1 MKKISKSTY
10 IIFVAI
16 AALTVVSSLFF
27 YRIDL
32 TTDKRYSISPQTK
45 TLMHSVQEPVTVVVY
60 LTGDLNPGFLRLKR
74 ATVELLDELNI
85 YSKKQFAI
93 SYNNPSEAATSGER
107 DQKYLE
113 LEQRGMT
120 ATSVYEKDKEGKN
133 IQKIIYPWL
142 EISYRGKTIPVN
154 LLKNIPGFSGEENL
168 NISIENLEFELT
180 DALRRLIN
188 TKVEKIAF
196 LEGHGELSEEETM
209 DISQSLS
216 RYYQIDRGTIGT
228 DAAVLNDYKAVII
241 AKPTLPF
248 SEKDKFVIDQYIM
261 RGGRVLWLVDGVRVS
276 PESLSTG
283 GFTPAV
289 ELDLN
294 LSDILFRYG
303 VRISPVLVEDVQSV
317 LIPVNVAAK
326 GEKPQFQPTPWVY
339 APLLLT
345 SGDHPVTRNLAPV
358 KANFASAIEMVG
370 DDKKLERNFLLASS
384 DNTHILQTP
393 AEISLAAMPDLTDK
407 NYFNRSYV
415 PVGVVLEGEFQSDFT
430 NRMPPKEIVNPSAIQ
445 TKSVPGRQIMIA
457 DGDIIRNETVGTG
470 DNKKVIPLGFDR
482 YMNQQFGNKDLI
494 TNAVLYLTD
503 KNGWMELRSRTVALR
518 LLNKKIT
525 ATEKTK
531 WQIINVVIPPVV
543 LLLAGLLYQWIRRR
557 RYAR

>member
-154 LLKNIPGFSGEENL
+154 LLKNIPGLSGEENL

-196 LEGHGELSEEETM
+196 LEGHGELSEEETL

-294 LSDILFRYG
+294 LSDMLFRYG

-370 DDKKLERNFLLASS
+370 DDKKLERTFLLASS

-430 NRMPPKEIVNPSAIQ
+430 NRMPPKEIVNPPAIQ
-445 TKSVPGRQIMIA
+445 THSVPGRQIVIA

-518 LLNKKIT
+518 LLNKKIS
-525 ATEKTK
+525 AIEKTK

>member
-85 YSKKQFAI
+85 YSKKQFNI
-93 SYNNPSEAATSGER
+93 SFINPSEAATSEER
-107 DQKYLE
+107 EQNYLQ
-113 LEQRGMT
+113 LEQRGLT
-120 ATSVYEKDKEGKN
+120 AASVYEKDKEGKN

-154 LLKNIPGFSGEENL
+154 LLKNIPGLSGEENL

-196 LEGHGELSEEETM
+196 LEGHGELSEEETL

-228 DAAVLNDYKAVII
+228 DPAVLNDYKAVII
-241 AKPTLPF
+241 AKPTQPF

-261 RGGRVLWLVDGVRVS
+261 QGGRVLWLVDGVRVS

-294 LSDILFRYG
+294 LSDMLFRYG

-430 NRMPPKEIVNPSAIQ
+430 NRMPPKEIVNPPAIQ
-445 TKSVPGRQIMIA
+445 TKSVPGRQIVIA

-470 DNKKVIPLGFDR
+470 GNKKVIPLGFDR

-518 LLNKKIT
+518 LLNKKIS
-525 ATEKTK
+525 AIEKTK

>member
-85 YSKKQFAI
+85 YSKKQFNI
-93 SYNNPSEAATSGER
+93 SFINPSEAATSEER
-107 DQKYLE
+107 EQNYLQ
-113 LEQRGMT
+113 LEQRGLT
-120 ATSVYEKDKEGKN
+120 AASVYEKDKEGKN

-154 LLKNIPGFSGEENL
+154 LLKNIPGLSGEENL

-196 LEGHGELSEEETM
+196 LEGHGELSEEETL

-228 DAAVLNDYKAVII
+228 DPAVLNDYKAVII

-294 LSDILFRYG
+294 LSDMLFRYG

-430 NRMPPKEIVNPSAIQ
+430 NRIPPKEIVNPPAIQ
-445 TKSVPGRQIMIA
+445 TKSVPGRQIVIA

-470 DNKKVIPLGFDR
+470 DNSKVIPLGFDR
-482 YMNQQFGNKDLI
+482 YMNQQFGNKELI

-518 LLNKKIT
+518 LLNKKIS
-525 ATEKTK
+525 AIEKTK

>member
-85 YSKKQFAI
+85 YSKKQFNI
-93 SYNNPSEAATSGER
+93 SYINPSDAATTEER

-113 LEQRGMT
+113 LEQSGMT

-154 LLKNIPGFSGEENL
+154 LLKNIPGYSGEENL

-196 LEGHGELSEEETM
+196 IEGHGELSEDETL

-261 RGGRVLWLVDGVRVS
+261 RGGRVLWLVDGVRIS
-276 PESLSTG
+276 SESLSTG

-294 LSDILFRYG
+294 LSDMLFRYG

-326 GEKPQFQPTPWVY
+326 GEKPEFQPTPWVY

-345 SGDHPVTRNLAPV
+345 SDEHPITRNLAPV

-370 DDKKLERNFLLASS
+370 DDKKTERNFLLASS

-430 NRMPPKEIVNPSAIQ
+430 NRIPPKEIVNPPAIQ
-445 TKSVPGRQIMIA
+445 THSVPGRQIVIA

-470 DNKKVIPLGFDR
+470 DNSKVIPLGFDR

>member
-45 TLMHSVQEPVTVVVY
+45 TLMHSVQNPVTVVVY

-154 LLKNIPGFSGEENL
+154 LLKNIPGLSGEENL

-196 LEGHGELSEEETM
+196 LEGHGELSEEETL

-370 DDKKLERNFLLASS
+370 DDKKLERTFLLASS

-430 NRMPPKEIVNPSAIQ
+430 NRLPPEEIVNPPAIQ
-445 TKSVPGRQIMIA
+445 TKSVPGRQIVIA

-470 DNKKVIPLGFDR
+470 DNSKVIPLGFDR
-482 YMNQQFGNKDLI
+482 YMNQQFGNKELI

>member
-85 YSKKQFAI
+85 YSKKQFNI
-93 SYNNPSEAATSGER
+93 SYINPSEAATSEER
-107 DQKYLE
+107 EQNYLQ
-113 LEQRGMT
+113 LEQRGLT
-120 ATSVYEKDKEGKN
+120 AASVYEKDKEGKN

-154 LLKNIPGFSGEENL
+154 LLKNIPGLSGEENL

-196 LEGHGELSEEETM
+196 LEGHGELSEEETL

-228 DAAVLNDYKAVII
+228 DPAVLNDYKAVII

-294 LSDILFRYG
+294 LSDMLFRYG

-430 NRMPPKEIVNPSAIQ
+430 NRMPPKEIVNPPAIQ
-445 TKSVPGRQIMIA
+445 THSVPGRQIVIA

-518 LLNKKIT
+518 LLNKKIS
-525 ATEKTK
+525 AIEKTK

>member
-294 LSDILFRYG
+294 LSDMLFRYG

-430 NRMPPKEIVNPSAIQ
+430 NRMPPEEIVNPSAIQ

>member
-154 LLKNIPGFSGEENL
+154 LLKNIPGLSGEENL

-196 LEGHGELSEEETM
+196 LEGHGELSEEETL

-228 DAAVLNDYKAVII
+228 DPAVLNDYKAVII

>member
-85 YSKKQFAI
+85 YSKKQFNI
-93 SYNNPSEAATSGER
+93 SYINPSEAATSEER
-107 DQKYLE
+107 EQNYLQ
-113 LEQRGMT
+113 LEQRGLT
-120 ATSVYEKDKEGKN
+120 AASVYEKDKEGKN

-154 LLKNIPGFSGEENL
+154 LLKNIPGYSGEENL

-196 LEGHGELSEEETM
+196 LEGHGELSEEETL

-228 DAAVLNDYKAVII
+228 DPAVLNDYKAVII

-294 LSDILFRYG
+294 LSDMLFRYG

-326 GEKPQFQPTPWVY
+326 GEKPEFQPTPWVY

-370 DDKKLERNFLLASS
+370 DDKKLERTFLLASS

-430 NRMPPKEIVNPSAIQ
+430 NRMPPEEIVNPPAIQ
-445 TKSVPGRQIMIA
+445 TKSVPGRQIVIA

-470 DNKKVIPLGFDR
+470 GNKKVIPLGFDR

-518 LLNKKIT
+518 LLNKKIS
-525 ATEKTK
+525 AIEKTK

>member
-85 YSKKQFAI
+85 YSKKQFNI
-93 SYNNPSEAATSGER
+93 SYINPSDAATTEER

-113 LEQRGMT
+113 LEQSGMT

-154 LLKNIPGFSGEENL
+154 LLKNIPGYSGEENL

-196 LEGHGELSEEETM
+196 IEGHGELSEDETL

-294 LSDILFRYG
+294 LSDMLFRYG

-326 GEKPQFQPTPWVY
+326 GEKPEFQPTPWVY

-345 SGDHPVTRNLAPV
+345 SDEHPITRNLAPV

-370 DDKKLERNFLLASS
+370 DDKKTERNFLLASS

-430 NRMPPKEIVNPSAIQ
+430 NRIPPKEIVNPPAIQ
-445 TKSVPGRQIMIA
+445 THSVPGRQIVIA

-470 DNKKVIPLGFDR
+470 DNSKVIPLGFDR

>member
-294 LSDILFRYG
+294 LSDMLFRYG

-518 LLNKKIT
+518 LLNKKIS
-525 ATEKTK
+525 AIEKTK

-543 LLLAGLLYQWIRRR
+543 LLLAGLLFQWIRRR

>member
-154 LLKNIPGFSGEENL
+154 LLKNIPGYSGEENL

-294 LSDILFRYG
+294 LSDMLFRYG

-326 GEKPQFQPTPWVY
+326 GEKPEFQPTPWVY